1 MKPRPRLNPFLALL
15 VYARSTFSVLVLFPI
30 WAIIMCSLNLLNN
43 FTIQNRAI
51 NDWMISRWCRVN
63 CWMFGVK
70 IRTHGLENLPR
81 GTCLLLFN
89 HTSFFDI
96 FAIQSTVPDVR
107 FGAKIELFKIP
118 LFGPAMRRIGV
129 LPIARGRLE
138 EVLKVYKAAESR
150 AAAGERFALAPEGG
164 RNSGDTP
171 LLNFKSGPFLF
182 AVSAQ
187 TPIVPVVVDGA
198 REVWPKG
205 SLIPQTLGLRTFIDL
220 YFLPVV
226 PVAGVAPEN
235 KQKLQAQTYLEM
247 SAKMRELGEPIA
259 ISTAAS
265 SSSTM

>member
-1 MKPRPRLNPFLALL
+1 MIQFLVKLA
-15 VYARSTFSVLVLFPI
+15 VFARSIFSIFVIFPI
-30 WAIIMCSLNLLNN
+30 WAAVMCSLNILNN
-43 FTIQNRAI
+43 VTIQNRAI

-63 CWMFGVK
+63 CWMFGVRIK
-70 IRTHGLENLPR
+70 VFGLEHVPP

-96 FAIQSTVPDVR
+96 FAIQSTIPDVR

-129 LPIARGRLE
+129 LPIARGDLE
-138 EVLKVYKAAESR
+138 EVLRVYKAAEVR

-164 RNSGDTP
+164 RNSSEKA

-187 TPIVPVVVDGA
+187 TPIVPVVVHGA

-205 SLIPQTLGLRTFIDL
+205 HLIPQTIAWTTDVELH
-220 YFLPVV
+220 FLPLI
-226 PVAGVAPEN
+226 PVAGFSSDN
-235 KQKLQAQTYLEM
+235 KSQLQAKAYAEM
-247 SAKMRELGEPIA
+247 SSKMKELGY
-259 ISTAAS
+259 
-265 SSSTM
+265 

>member
-1 MKPRPRLNPFLALL
+1 MKPVPRLSWPLKVA
-15 VYARSTFSVLVLFPI
+15 VYARSVFAVLVIFPLWTI
-30 WAIIMCSLNLLNN
+30 VMCSLNLLNN

-70 IRTHGLENLPR
+70 LRAHGAQNLPA

-96 FAIQSTVPDVR
+96 FAIQSLVPDVR
-107 FGAKIELFKIP
+107 FGAKIELFRIP

-138 EVLKVYKAAESR
+138 EVLRVYKEAEPR
-150 AAAGERFALAPEGG
+150 AAAGEKFALAPEGG
-164 RNSGDTP
+164 RNSGEKP

-205 SLIPQTLGLRTFIDL
+205 HLVPQTLGLTTVIDV
-220 YFLPVV
+220 YFLPLI
-226 PVAGVAPEN
+226 PVTGVTPDG
-235 KQKLQAQTYLEM
+235 KQKLQAQTYQEM
-247 SAKMRELGEPIA
+247 SEKMRELGEPV
-259 ISTAAS
+259 
-265 SSSTM
+265 

>member
-1 MKPRPRLNPFLALL
+1 MNPLLKVL
-15 VYARSTFSVLVLFPI
+15 VYARSIFVVLTVFPI

-70 IRTHGLENLPR
+70 LRAHGRENLPP

-96 FAIQSTVPDVR
+96 FAIQSMVPDVR

-138 EVLKVYKAAESR
+138 EVLRVYKAAESR

-164 RNSGDTP
+164 RNSGDEP

-187 TPIVPVVVDGA
+187 TPIVPVVVHGA

-205 SLIPQTLGLRTFIDL
+205 HLVPQTLGLTTTVDV
-220 YFLPVV
+220 YFLKMI
-226 PVAGVAPEN
+226 PVAGVPPDQ

-247 SAKMRELGEPIA
+247 SEKMRELGEKVTSRA
-259 ISTAAS
+259 ESSFSTP
-265 SSSTM
+265 

>member
-1 MKPRPRLNPFLALL
+1 MKTRPAPNLLIKVLAFT
-15 VYARSTFSVLVLFPI
+15 RSLIVIFTIFPL
-30 WAIIMCSLNLLNN
+30 WAAIMCSLNLLNN

-51 NDWMISRWCRVN
+51 NDWMISWWCRVN
-63 CWMFGVK
+63 CWMFGVR
-70 IRTHGLENLPR
+70 IRAHGAENLPP

-138 EVLKVYKAAESR
+138 EVLRVYKAAESR

-164 RNSGDTP
+164 RNDGSVP
-171 LLNFKSGPFLF
+171 LANFKSGPFLF

-187 TPIVPVVVDGA
+187 TPIVPVVVTGA

-205 SLIPQTLGLRTFIDL
+205 HLIPQTDALTSVVDV
-220 YFLPVV
+220 YFLELI
-226 PVAGVAPEN
+226 PVAGVPPEQ
-235 KQKLQAQTYLEM
+235 KQKLQAQTYKEM
-247 SAKMRELGEPIA
+247 SEKMRELGEDIT
-259 ISTAAS
+259 STAAF
-265 SSSTM
+265 SSSTP